1 MLSPES
7 KIISITGVL
16 LLNGK
21 AECERKAKELAAV
34 PDVKKLAELVEFA
47 KKAKDVREFGEK
59 KKAQRQKYE
68 KMVKDA
74 ISSAK
79 YASLLESKDPR
90 VVQEAKNSIADLKWT
105 AAEF

>member
-1 MLSPES
+1 M
-7 KIISITGVL
+7 
-16 LLNGK
+16 
-21 AECERKAKELAAV
+21 
-34 PDVKKLAELVEFA
+34 
-47 KKAKDVREFGEK
+47 REFGDK

-90 VVQEAKNSIADLKWT
+90 VVQEAKNSIADLVWT
-105 AAEF
+105 QASL